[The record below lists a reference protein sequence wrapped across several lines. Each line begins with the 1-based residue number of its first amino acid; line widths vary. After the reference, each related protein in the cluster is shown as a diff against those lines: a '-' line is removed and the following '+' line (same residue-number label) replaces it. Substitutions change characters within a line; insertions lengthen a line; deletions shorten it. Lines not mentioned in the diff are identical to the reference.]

1 METLHWLLQG
11 FAAAVEP
18 INLLMLVGGI
28 TVGMIVGAIP
38 GISAANGIALL
49 LPVVHAFGVS
59 AEAAIILFAGVY
71 YGAKY
76 SGRISAILSEI
87 PGDISSY
94 ATPFEGYPLARSGQA
109 GKALIL
115 TAVSSFT
122 GTLTAV
128 IFLIFIGRYFAD
140 IGDYFGPPEYVALIA
155 FVFVLVLLL
164 SSTRLI
170 KNLVS
175 LCLGLMMSV
184 VGADWATGV
193 FRYTST
199 MPELFDGIDFIIA
212 IIGIFAI
219 SEMLLLLE
227 RKVTIKD
234 IITVGGRTGNIL
246 PECWRLKFS
255 YLRASIVGTLVGLLP
270 GSGTYVANFA
280 AYRLEKKIAGES
292 NFCSGNLRGLIAP
305 EAANSACAI
314 GSFIPLLALG
324 IPGSATT
331 AVLHGALHH
340 LNIDIGPMLC
350 LSQPKLIW
358 ALIASM
364 CIGNILLL
372 IINTQLIRTF
382 PKLLAVP
389 GWVLI
394 PMILV
399 VAFVSVYAVH
409 QSMLSLVL
417 MVVIGFFAYGLRK
430 FNFPLAPLVLGF
442 VLGTPFE
449 NNLRIALAIANGKID
464 VFFHNGV
471 SQLLWLGIVLAIIG
485 KIYILKRST
494 AQIR

>member
-1 METLHWLLQG
+1 METLHWLFQG
-11 FAAAVEP
+11 FAVAVAP
-18 INLLMLVGGI
+18 VNLLMLVGGI
-28 TVGMIVGAIP
+28 TVGMVVGAIP

-49 LPVVHAFGVS
+49 LPVTHAFGVS
-59 AEAAIILFAGVY
+59 AQAAVILFAGVY

-76 SGRISAILSEI
+76 SGRISAILAEI
-87 PGDISSY
+87 PGDVSAY
-94 ATPFEGYPLARSGQA
+94 ATTFEGFPLARRGEA

-128 IFLIFIGRYFAD
+128 ILLIFIGKYFAQ
-140 IGDYFGPPEYVALIA
+140 IGNYFGPPEYAVLIA

-164 SSTRLI
+164 SSTKFI

-184 VGADWATGV
+184 VGVDWATGV

-227 RKVTIKD
+227 KSLTIKD
-234 IITVGGRTGNIL
+234 IVTIEERVGNIL
-246 PECWRLKFS
+246 PECWRLKYA
-255 YLRASIVGTLVGLLP
+255 YLRASLVGALIGLLP

-280 AYRLEKKIAGES
+280 AYRLEKKINGGDFGA
-292 NFCSGNLRGLIAP
+292 GNLRGLIAP

-331 AVLHGALHH
+331 AVIHGALHH
-340 LNIDIGPMLC
+340 LNIDAGPMLC
-350 LSQPKLIW
+350 ISQPTLIW

-364 CIGNILLL
+364 FLGNILLL
-372 IINTQLIRTF
+372 ILNTRLIRTF

-399 VAFVSVYAVH
+399 VAFVSVYAVN
-409 QSMLSLVL
+409 QSMISLVL

-430 FNFPLAPLVLGF
+430 FNFPLAPLVLGY

-449 NNLRIALAIANGKID
+449 NNLRIALAIGGGSVAVFFQHAVSLLIWMGGILAIAGKI
-464 VFFHNGV
+464 VV
-471 SQLLWLGIVLAIIG
+471 QW
-485 KIYILKRST
+485 KK
-494 AQIR
+494 QP

>member
-1 METLHWLLQG
+1 METLHWLFQG
-11 FAAAVEP
+11 FVVAVAP
-18 INLLMLVGGI
+18 VNLLMLIGGI
-28 TVGMIVGAIP
+28 TVGMVVGAIP

-49 LPVVHAFGVS
+49 LPVTHAFGVS
-59 AEAAIILFAGVY
+59 AQAAVILFAGVY

-76 SGRISAILSEI
+76 SGRISAILAEI
-87 PGDISSY
+87 PGDVSAY
-94 ATPFEGYPLARSGQA
+94 ATTFEGFPLALKGQA

-122 GTLTAV
+122 GTLAAV
-128 IFLIFIGRYFAD
+128 ILLIIIGRYFAN
-140 IGDYFGPPEYVALIA
+140 IGNYFGPPEYAVLIA

-164 SSTRLI
+164 SSTRFI

-184 VGADWATGV
+184 VGVDWATGV
-193 FRYTST
+193 FRYTSS

-219 SEMLLLLE
+219 SEMLILLE
-227 RKVTIKD
+227 KGLTKKDIVTIEER
-234 IITVGGRTGNIL
+234 VGNIL
-246 PECWRLKFS
+246 PECWRLKYA
-255 YLRASIVGTLVGLLP
+255 YLRASLVGALIGLLP

-280 AYRLEKKIAGES
+280 AYRLEKKIGGSDFGA
-292 NFCSGNLRGLIAP
+292 GNLRGLIAP

-331 AVLHGALHH
+331 AVIHGALHH
-340 LNIDIGPMLC
+340 LNIDAGPMLC
-350 LSQPKLIW
+350 ISQPKLIW

-364 CIGNILLL
+364 FIGNMLLL
-372 IINTQLIRTF
+372 IANTQLIRTF

-399 VAFVSVYAVH
+399 VAFVSVYAVN
-409 QSMLSLVL
+409 QSMISLVL

-430 FNFPLAPLVLGF
+430 FNFPLAPLVLGY

-449 NNLRIALAIANGKID
+449 NNLRIALAIGSGSIA
-464 VFFHNGV
+464 VFFQHTV
-471 SQLLWLGIVLAIIG
+471 SWLIWLGVVLVIAG
-485 KIYILKRST
+485 KLVVQLKK
-494 AQIR
+494 QP

>member
-1 METLHWLLQG
+1 VETLQWLLQG

-28 TVGMIVGAIP
+28 TVGMVVGAIP

-49 LPVVHAFGVS
+49 LPVTHTFGVS

-76 SGRISAILSEI
+76 SGRISAILAEI
-87 PGDISSY
+87 PGDVSSY
-94 ATPFEGYPLARSGQA
+94 ATPFEGYPLARKGQA
-109 GKALIL
+109 GRALIL

-128 IFLIFIGRYFAD
+128 ILLIFIGRYFAD
-140 IGDYFGPPEYVALIA
+140 IGNYFGPPEYVALIA

-164 SSTRLI
+164 SSTRFI
-170 KNLVS
+170 KNLIA

-184 VGADWATGV
+184 VGVDYATGV

-212 IIGIFAI
+212 VIGIFAI

-227 RKVTIKD
+227 KSLTKKD
-234 IITVGGRTGNIL
+234 IIPVDDRPGNIL
-246 PECWRLKFS
+246 QECWRLK
-255 YLRASIVGTLVGLLP
+255 YAYIRASIVGTLIGLLP

-280 AYRLEKKIAGES
+280 AYRLEKKIAGGAD
-292 NFCSGNLRGLIAP
+292 FGAGNLRGLIAP
-305 EAANSACAI
+305 EAANSACSI

-331 AVLHGALHH
+331 AVIHGALHH
-340 LNIDIGPMLC
+340 LNIDAGPMLC
-350 LSQPKLIW
+350 MSQPKLIW

-364 CIGNILLL
+364 CLGNILLL
-372 IINTQLIRTF
+372 VVNTRLIRVF

-409 QSMLSLVL
+409 QSMISLVL

-430 FNFPLAPLVLGF
+430 FDFPLAPLVLGY

-449 NNLRIALAIANGKID
+449 NNLRIALAIGSGNVAA
-464 VFFHNGV
+464 FFQHAV
-471 SQLLWLGIVLAIIG
+471 SQLLWLGVVLAITG
-485 KIYILKRST
+485 KIFIQRKK
-494 AQIR
+494 